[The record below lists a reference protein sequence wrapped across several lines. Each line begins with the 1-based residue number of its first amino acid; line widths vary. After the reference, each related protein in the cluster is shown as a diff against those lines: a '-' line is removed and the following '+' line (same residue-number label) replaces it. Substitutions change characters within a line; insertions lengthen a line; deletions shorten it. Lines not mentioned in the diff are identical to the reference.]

1 MLRLP
6 AVAGRFYPSSPL
18 ELTALVRKY
27 TSINP
32 SPARGPVRACLVPHA
47 GYVYSGH
54 VTGAVLA
61 RIVLPSKIIVLGVRH
76 YPRGEQAAILSS
88 GAWRTPLGDAP
99 IDEPLAAGLREACP
113 LLCEDSVAHSTEH
126 SLEVQLPFLQVLAPG
141 FTFVPLALG
150 TIRFEHLVNVG
161 EAIAQVLGAPEG
173 NALLLTTSDLN
184 HYEDDATTR
193 SKDRKALDQLL
204 ALDPR
209 GLYDTC
215 RKEEISMCGL
225 GPAVAMLT
233 ALNALGAKKSD
244 LVKYATSADVS
255 GDRDA
260 VVGYA
265 GMIFS

>member
-1 MLRLP
+1 MVRLP
-6 AVAGRFYPSSPL
+6 AVAGRFYPSNPV
-18 ELTALVRKY
+18 ELTALVHKY
-27 TSINP
+27 AKTDSQ
-32 SPARGPVRACLVPHA
+32 AAPVRARACLVPHA
-47 GYVYSGH
+47 GYVFSGY
-54 VTGAVLA
+54 VAGAVFARVALPK
-61 RIVLPSKIIVLGVRH
+61 RIVILGVRH
-76 YPRGEQAAILSS
+76 YPRGEPAAILSS

-99 IDEPLAAGLREACP
+99 IDEPLAAALLKECP
-113 LLCEDSVAHSTEH
+113 LLREDSVAHSAEH
-126 SLEVQLPFLQVLAPG
+126 SLEVQLPFLQVLVPG

-150 TIRFEHLVNVG
+150 TVRFENLVSVG
-161 EAIAQVLGAPEG
+161 EAIARVLSTLKEDV
-173 NALLLTTSDLN
+173 LLLTTSDLN

-193 SKDRKALDQLL
+193 IKDHKAIDQLL
-204 ALDPR
+204 AWDAR
-209 GLYDTC
+209 SLYETC
-215 RKEEISMCGL
+215 RNENISMCGL